1 MSIPDHHHLNAEPT
15 PEHPLLGR
23 STPPDEVIRRI
34 HWWTPPVSLH
44 KLKAKKRL
52 NSSLRIAAI
61 VGNRLWNGLRFEGTL
76 LLLTPQTWRAV
87 LTYGRPDLLLV
98 ESCWETATGHWYL
111 GQTGR
116 TGEYAELREILALAG
131 AKGIPRVFWH
141 TQDHGYHTQYRE
153 FAHHFDFVFCADD
166 REAQALC
173 EAGVDTDL
181 LLPAVQPAIFNP
193 LRPYGFDDSLAIGL
207 LLDGIVDLLRDAAA
221 LEVLRRLRAEGLT
234 LIDSHSLIFAKKM
247 RDLASFEDNLL
258 GCVTAQGRL
267 TAMKY
272 ARIVLMLESHLT
284 LTEQRWRAFETA
296 ACRTPIIHYGRLPE
310 GDLRKGLVIEA
321 ASEDSLRAAIAEL
334 RENDLYRERT
344 GHLAWRQA
352 CVNHSF
358 ARRVN
363 SICTKVGIAHDWN
376 EHPLASIIVPTST
389 TERLPDCVSLFDR
402 LDYPN
407 KELIILFKGG
417 PAASEIAP
425 HIAGRKDIR
434 VLHLPRN
441 EDDGAGMKAGISA
454 AHGEYWFKMDIDD
467 RYGDRYVS
475 DMMLHLSAY
484 DADVVGKPPRYYSFA
499 GEPLIYDGAPPNTPE
514 LCVLPPEELGRGKIC
529 LDGNSLAGKKAVGPY
544 ARFSDT
550 PHATPDTA
558 FALQLGRTD
567 LEVLILDPLNLVTVR
582 GADPDDHTRVSEAE
596 DLKSRRQPLEIPLE
610 DVFV

>member
-1 MSIPDHHHLNAEPT
+1 MNAEPT
-15 PEHPLLGR
+15 AEHHLLGR

-34 HWWTPPVSLH
+34 HWWTPPVSLY

-61 VGNRLWNGLRFEGTL
+61 VSNRLWNGLRYEGTL

-87 LTYGRPDLLLV
+87 LTYGRPGLLLV
-98 ESCWETATGHWYL
+98 ESCWESATGHWYL

-116 TGEYAELREILALAG
+116 TGEHAELREILALAG

-153 FAHHFDFVFCADD
+153 FARHFDFVFCADD

-173 EAGVDTDL
+173 EAGVDSDL

-221 LEVLRRLRAEGLT
+221 LEVLRRLRSEGLK
-234 LIDSHSLIFAKKM
+234 LIDSHSLIFMKKM
-247 RDLASFEDNLL
+247 RDLEGFESNLL

-272 ARIVLMLESHLT
+272 AQIVLMLESHLT
-284 LTEQRWRAFETA
+284 LTEQRWRALETA

-310 GDLRKGLVIEA
+310 GDLRKGLVVEA
-321 ASEDSLRAAIAEL
+321 ASQDSLPAAIAAL
-334 RENDLYRERT
+334 RENELHRKRT
-344 GHLAWRQA
+344 GHLAWRQV
-352 CVNHSF
+352 CLNHSF

-363 SICTKVGIAHDWN
+363 SICTKVGIAHDWV
-376 EHPLASIIVPTST
+376 EHPRASIIVPIST
-389 TERLPDCVSLFDR
+389 TERLPDCLSLFDR
-402 LDYPN
+402 QDYPN
-407 KELIILFKGG
+407 KELLILCKGG
-417 PAASEIAP
+417 PAPSEIASY
-425 HIAGRKDIR
+425 IDARKDMR
-434 VLHLPRN
+434 ALHLPRN
-441 EDDGAGMKAGISA
+441 EDAGAGMRAGISA

-467 RYGDRYVS
+467 RYGDRFVS
-475 DMMLHLSAY
+475 DMMLHLSAC
-484 DADVVGKPPRYYSFA
+484 DADVAGKPPRYYTFA
-499 GEPLIYDGAPPNTPE
+499 GEPRIYDGAPANAPE
-514 LCVLPPEELGRGKIC
+514 LCVLPPEESGRGKIC

-544 ARFSDT
+544 VCVADT
-550 PHATPDTA
+550 PHATGDTA
-558 FALQLGRTD
+558 FALQLGRND

-582 GADPDDHTRVSEAE
+582 QPDREDHTRVSATGEI
-596 DLKSRRQPLEIPLE
+596 KSRVQPLENLVA